1 MDTFPLWSEYVA
13 WLKEHVP
20 HAYENLAPGAT
31 EAQLEEVERVT
42 GYSLPEAAKH
52 VWRLNDGQRETM
64 IASTRSTGTP
74 CIPTLSFLSTTKV
87 IEVWRTWDELRKN
100 ESPASLE
107 SLQSAGRSVFPGK
120 VRPLYTHPAWIPL
133 WSDPTRADYVGLD
146 LDPDVQGTRG
156 QIINFGRDEER
167 HAVLAD
173 DLDAL
178 LAILL
183 EEVRSGAWQASRMPY
198 GKDGAT
204 IEWFG
209 DPNGHFFNALQRRR
223 PKTPTEQATTLLA
236 EAKKLRAAKQP
247 EQALARV
254 AEARAL
260 VDLGTP
266 MLLVEADALEDLE
279 RWRDADAV
287 LAKLI
292 ERAPK
297 LAQHAVRRARNLV
310 DRLADLAGAENVVND
325 ALTRAPD
332 QAELKALARR
342 IGHATKH

>member
-1 MDTFPLWSEYVA
+1 M
-13 WLKEHVP
+13 
-20 HAYENLAPGAT
+20 
-31 EAQLEEVERVT
+31 
-42 GYSLPEAAKH
+42 
-52 VWRLNDGQRETM
+52 
-64 IASTRSTGTP
+64 
-74 CIPTLSFLSTTKV
+74 
-87 IEVWRTWDELRKN
+87 
-100 ESPASLE
+100 
-107 SLQSAGRSVFPGK
+107 
-120 VRPLYTHPAWIPL
+120 
-133 WSDPTRADYVGLD
+133 
-146 LDPDVQGTRG
+146 
-156 QIINFGRDEER
+156 
-167 HAVLAD
+167 LAD
-173 DLDAL
+173 DLEAL

-223 PKTPTEQATTLLA
+223 PKTPTEQATALLA

-279 RWRDADAV
+279 RWQDADDV

-297 LAQHAVRRARNLV
+297 LAQHAVRRARNLL
-310 DRLADLAGAENVVND
+310 DHLGDAEAAAEVVKD
-325 ALTRAPD
+325 ALTRAPHHAD
-332 QAELKALARR
+332 LKALAARLENR
-342 IGHATKH
+342 N